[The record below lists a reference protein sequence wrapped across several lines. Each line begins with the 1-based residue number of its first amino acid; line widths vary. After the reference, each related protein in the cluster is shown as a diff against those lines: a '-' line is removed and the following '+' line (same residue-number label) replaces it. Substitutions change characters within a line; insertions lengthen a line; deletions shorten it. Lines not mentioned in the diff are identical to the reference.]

1 MIQELFEDNEKNFSR
16 TKDILKK
23 LSEEEFGI
31 NEKIDYQ
38 NNQNLNNN
46 ENINNNNDMIIEEN
60 INGINKDNKNNIE
73 KNNELKN
80 KNNIDITHFA
90 KFEVVDNNEFERLEK
105 EKKIE
110 KENDNLKGNNNT
122 NDKFLLDLKDKN
134 KNDNHKENNSTN
146 YNFLLDL
153 KDKNKKEYYS
163 IFNEEPNNN
172 SNISN
177 NNYKLKD
184 ETVIDD
190 YLFDQNIEFLCECFP
205 DYNREQI
212 IKKICDFNFDIDN
225 VVQDILNETTID
237 FNQNDDD
244 LVNSDITDKAQI
256 LSNFLSFEKGKEK
269 EFNMELFQ
277 ENLVQFEIEEMIKK
291 ENIKKKNN
299 FNNEDNDIIIDSNQN
314 NNNDK
319 ETEEFFLYKNID
331 EIKTPIIKEDLKKLI
346 KHFPLEEEFNIKLVY
361 YQYMDYN
368 LTYHYFSN
376 KDGSKI
382 IGLKSLLDSKDNKN
396 YSFNNGNK
404 NYVKRYNNN
413 KNKHSINKYNE
424 LEEQRQFEIFK
435 KIIDNKPINW
445 KFEKDYNVNLNDYIA
460 VRKRL
465 FMEAKNAY
473 ANKNFKNGQI
483 LMAKARRYHQEI
495 DKIYKN
501 QRINN
506 FLHNYENIGGNEIDL
521 HGLTVPE
528 SKFIIDKKLQTLKLK
543 KIDNDLKKISM
554 VIITGTGSHSAGH
567 KSVLYPNLMEWLKNR
582 DKLSVSGDLTK
593 GLIFVTIY

>member
-1 MIQELFEDNEKNFSR
+1 MKKKNKGRKKFKELDLSKTYNNRDTYTKKQNDYTFSKEETNITKKKNEFKSTLDKLIFLFPNFSSDMIQELFEDNEKNFSG

-31 NEKIDYQ
+31 NEKIDNK

-60 INGINKDNKNNIE
+60 INGINKDNKNN
-73 KNNELKN
+73 KELKN

-110 KENDNLKGNNNT
+110 KENDNLKGNNNNT
-122 NDKFLLDLKDKN
+122 NDKFLLDLKDIN

-225 VVQDILNETTID
+225 VVQDILKEITVD
-237 FNQNDDD
+237 YNQNDDD

-413 KNKHSINKYNE
+413 
-424 LEEQRQFEIFK
+424 
-435 KIIDNKPINW
+435 
-445 KFEKDYNVNLNDYIA
+445 
-460 VRKRL
+460 
-465 FMEAKNAY
+465 
-473 ANKNFKNGQI
+473 
-483 LMAKARRYHQEI
+483 
-495 DKIYKN
+495 
-501 QRINN
+501 
-506 FLHNYENIGGNEIDL
+506 
-521 HGLTVPE
+521 
-528 SKFIIDKKLQTLKLK
+528 
-543 KIDNDLKKISM
+543 
-554 VIITGTGSHSAGH
+554 
-567 KSVLYPNLMEWLKNR
+567 
-582 DKLSVSGDLTK
+582 
-593 GLIFVTIY
+593 